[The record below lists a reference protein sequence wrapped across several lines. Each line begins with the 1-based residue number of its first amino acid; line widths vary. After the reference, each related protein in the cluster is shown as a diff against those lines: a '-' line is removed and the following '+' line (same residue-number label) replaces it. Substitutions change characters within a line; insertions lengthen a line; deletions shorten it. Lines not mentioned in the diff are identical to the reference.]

1 MLSEERE
8 RLRGAADRTRG
19 FIAFLMSDP
28 RLAELGLA
36 VADLTLLLEAVDA
49 LDTAER
55 ERDALRDVVGYAGR
69 EQRISANSLLNAIRE
84 RAEMVDLVQ
93 AHRPEGPPPPGGG
106 ARALLRW
113 VLDTLALER
122 DRAVGEARSA
132 ERERDEAR
140 AAKDVAYA
148 ERNRVVAALARMALG
163 RSWRTGIRPHEP
175 DPDPTWDEDW
185 KNVVLINLPTG
196 QVSWHYHDS
205 DRPLFA
211 WLPPYRWPWDGHD
224 TAEKYRRLAAL
235 SLPPAENFE
244 DAAHDAAAV
253 RSLGEPAQ
261 ELAPPGQEI
270 GAGLAPGEQSQSSGA
285 GSNTPPPRG
294 AQEGG
299 TSSRSPEEPRAE
311 TDLARGL
318 NSRWRVGRKVG
329 RTLYLDDQLVGLM
342 DTPALAGAIAS
353 AMNERAR
360 SLVEP
365 ATAVVEG
372 YATGSDPRE
381 PISWS
386 EISRI
391 QEQAR
396 ERELGRRVEACGLCG
411 QEALGYAQA
420 NGVRLCHA
428 PERECYHRWTV
439 YGERPAHHVDPA
451 LDAPV
456 ALSNLRTKASALR
469 ELLMAARDYDGG
481 VPGSARL
488 VDAALAL
495 AHAVEVQS

>member
-253 RSLGEPAQ
+253 RSLGE
-261 ELAPPGQEI
+261 
-270 GAGLAPGEQSQSSGA
+270 AGPV
-285 GSNTPPPRG
+285 
-294 AQEGG
+294 
-299 TSSRSPEEPRAE
+299 EE
-311 TDLARGL
+311 T
-318 NSRWRVGRKVG
+318 
-329 RTLYLDDQLVGLM
+329 
-342 DTPALAGAIAS
+342 
-353 AMNERAR
+353 
-360 SLVEP
+360 
-365 ATAVVEG
+365 
-372 YATGSDPRE
+372 
-381 PISWS
+381 
-386 EISRI
+386 
-391 QEQAR
+391 
-396 ERELGRRVEACGLCG
+396 
-411 QEALGYAQA
+411 
-420 NGVRLCHA
+420 
-428 PERECYHRWTV
+428 PERKDEP
-439 YGERPAHHVDPA
+439 EPEAPADLPG
-451 LDAPV
+451 
-456 ALSNLRTKASALR
+456 LRAKAAALR
-469 ELLMAARDYDGG
+469 ELLGAARDYDGG

-495 AHAVEVQS
+495 AHAVEVHS